1 MSEHHLHI
9 VKHVLDEE
17 VVDANHMSCG
27 RVDDIEID
35 FSGKQPKVTAIL
47 IGNGPASDR
56 LPELARVISRKLFG
70 RRKVKVPWSEV
81 SVITTHIK
89 LAKDAKEYG
98 LDERKGLAYD
108 IISKLPGA
116 WRK

>member
-1 MSEHHLHI
+1 MSEHHLDI
-9 VKHVLDEE
+9 AKRVMDEQ
-17 VVDANHMSCG
+17 VIDANHMNCG
-27 RVDDIEID
+27 RVDDIELD
-35 FSGKQPKVTAIL
+35 FSGKQPKVTALL

-70 RRKVKVPWSEV
+70 RGKVKVPWSEV

-89 LAKDAKEYG
+89 LAKEANEYG
-98 LDERKGLAYD
+98 LDERKGAVYN